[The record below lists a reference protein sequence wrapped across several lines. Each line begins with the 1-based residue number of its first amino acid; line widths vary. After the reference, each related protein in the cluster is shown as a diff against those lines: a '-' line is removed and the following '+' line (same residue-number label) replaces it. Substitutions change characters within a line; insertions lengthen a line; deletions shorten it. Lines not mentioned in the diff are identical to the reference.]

1 MKKLKIVSK
10 IFFSVITIVLLLVV
24 VMVVYNFFQIS
35 VLNKKY
41 SNLFGYTFFEVT
53 TGSMSN
59 TIEINDA
66 VIVKITKDIKKDDI
80 ITYINDDV
88 IITHRVV
95 EQNGEQIITK
105 GDANNDLDKPIQR
118 DMVLGKVVK
127 TIPRLGVW
135 FKVFT
140 DIKVIISIIITIILF
155 GLTLSSKRE
164 GKQMENNSFS
174 KFMRKRREKRNEE
187 SKKKKTN

>member
-1 MKKLKIVSK
+1 MKVLKIVSK
-10 IFFSVITIVLLLVV
+10 ILFSVITIALLLVV

-59 TIEINDA
+59 TIEINDV

-127 TIPRLGVW
+127 TIPRLGIW

>member
-10 IFFSVITIVLLLVV
+10 IFFSVITIALLLVV

-41 SNLFGYTFFEVT
+41 SNLFGYTFFEVA

-59 TIEINDA
+59 TIEINDV

-127 TIPRLGVW
+127 TIPRLGIW

-164 GKQMENNSFS
+164 GKPMENNSFS

>member
-10 IFFSVITIVLLLVV
+10 IFFSVITIALLLLV

-59 TIEINDA
+59 TIEINDV

-105 GDANNDLDKPIQR
+105 GDANN
-118 DMVLGKVVK
+118 
-127 TIPRLGVW
+127 GVDNW
-135 FKVFT
+135 KLYED
-140 DIKVIISIIITIILF
+140 DIKGKCIFTVKYIGIPTVA
-155 GLTLSSKRE
+155 LSEFLR
-164 GKQMENNSFS
+164 G
-174 KFMRKRREKRNEE
+174 
-187 SKKKKTN
+187 

>member
-1 MKKLKIVSK
+1 MKILKIVSK
-10 IFFSVITIVLLLVV
+10 ILFSVITIALLLVV

-59 TIEINDA
+59 TIEINDV
-66 VIVKITKDIKKDDI
+66 VIVKITKDIKIDDI

-95 EQNGEQIITK
+95 EQNDEQIITK

-127 TIPRLGVW
+127 TIPRLGIW

-140 DIKVIISIIITIILF
+140 DIKVIISIIITILLF
-155 GLTLSSKRE
+155 GLALSSKRE

>member
-10 IFFSVITIVLLLVV
+10 IFFSVITIVLLLLV

-59 TIEINDA
+59 TIEINDV

-95 EQNGEQIITK
+95 EQNDEQIITK

-127 TIPRLGVW
+127 TIPRLGIW

-164 GKQMENNSFS
+164 GKTMENNSFS

>member
-10 IFFSVITIVLLLVV
+10 IFFSVITIALLLVV

-41 SNLFGYTFFEVT
+41 SNLFGYTFFEVA

-59 TIEINDA
+59 TIEINDV
-66 VIVKITKDIKKDDI
+66 VIVRITKDIKKDDI

-95 EQNGEQIITK
+95 EQNGRQITTK
-105 GDANNDLDKPIQR
+105 GDANNDLDKPIENS
-118 DMVLGKVVK
+118 MVIGKVVK
-127 TIPRLGVW
+127 IIPRLGIW
-135 FKVFT
+135 IKVIT
-140 DIKVIISIIITIILF
+140 DIKVIISIMVTIILF
-155 GLTLSSKRE
+155 GLALSSKRE
-164 GKQMENNSFS
+164 ENQIENNSFS
-174 KFMRKRREKRNEE
+174 KFMRKRREKKNEE
-187 SKKKKTN
+187 SKKEKTN

>member
-10 IFFSVITIVLLLVV
+10 IFFSVINIALLLVV

-41 SNLFGYTFFEVT
+41 SNLFGYTFFEVA

-59 TIEINDA
+59 TIEINDV

-127 TIPRLGVW
+127 TIPRLGIW

-164 GKQMENNSFS
+164 VKPMENNSFS

>member
-10 IFFSVITIVLLLVV
+10 IFFSVITIALLLVV

-59 TIEINDA
+59 TIEINDV
-66 VIVKITKDIKKDDI
+66 VIVKITKDIKKNDI
-80 ITYINDDV
+80 ITYLNDEE

-95 EQNGEQIITK
+95 EQNDEQIITK

-127 TIPRLGVW
+127 TIPRLGIW

-140 DIKVIISIIITIILF
+140 DIKVILSIIITIILF

>member
-1 MKKLKIVSK
+1 MKILNIVSK

-59 TIEINDA
+59 TIEINDV
-66 VIVKITKDIKKDDI
+66 VIVKITKDIKIDDI

-127 TIPRLGVW
+127 TIPRLGIW

-155 GLTLSSKRE
+155 GLSLSSKRE

>member
-10 IFFSVITIVLLLVV
+10 IFFSVITIALLLVV

-41 SNLFGYTFFEVT
+41 SNLFGYTFFEVA

-59 TIEINDA
+59 TIEINDV

-80 ITYINDDV
+80 ITYLNDEE

-95 EQNGEQIITK
+95 EQNDEQFITK

-127 TIPRLGVW
+127 TIPRLGIW

>member
-10 IFFSVITIVLLLVV
+10 FFFSVITIALLLVV

-41 SNLFGYTFFEVT
+41 SNLFGYTFFEVA

-59 TIEINDA
+59 TIEINDV

-127 TIPRLGVW
+127 TIPRLGIW

-164 GKQMENNSFS
+164 GKSMENNSFS

>member
-1 MKKLKIVSK
+1 M
-10 IFFSVITIVLLLVV
+10 ITIALLLVV

-59 TIEINDA
+59 TIEINDV

-127 TIPRLGVW
+127 TIPRLGIW

-140 DIKVIISIIITIILF
+140 DIKVIISINQFL
-155 GLTLSSKRE
+155 
-164 GKQMENNSFS
+164 NN
-174 KFMRKRREKRNEE
+174 
-187 SKKKKTN
+187 